1 MNAPTVKI
9 YNKKYRI
16 ISESDYAAL
25 LQDIK
30 DLKKIMKRLNEPG
43 INVHEFYKNVEQ
55 QTKQ

>member
-9 YNKKYRI
+9 YTKKYRI

-43 INVHEFYKNVEQ
+43 INVH
-55 QTKQ
+55 